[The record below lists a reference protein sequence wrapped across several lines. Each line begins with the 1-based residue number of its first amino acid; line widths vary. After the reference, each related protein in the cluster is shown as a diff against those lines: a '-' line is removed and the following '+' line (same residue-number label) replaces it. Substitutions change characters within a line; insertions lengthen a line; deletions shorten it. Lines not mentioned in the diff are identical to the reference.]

1 MSKIQMT
8 SGVLLVALAAY
19 AYAYTLYDL
28 VLIAGEF
35 RPRDRGSWRLVE
47 AYSQTHM
54 LHIGSALL
62 YLFIASRFVDE
73 IHVFPRFLKIIAIS
87 TTFGMWALAWLSG
100 LAIVAPL
107 FPLVYLMGSWT
118 GWLVLVSVGTMAL
131 VSALIFR

>member
-8 SGVLLVALAAY
+8 SGVFLIALAAY

-47 AYSQTHM
+47 AYSQTHLM
-54 LHIGSALL
+54 HIGSALI

-73 IHVFPRFLKIIAIS
+73 IHSFPRFLKIIAICA
-87 TTFGMWALAWLSG
+87 TFSMWGLAWLAG
-100 LAIVAPL
+100 IAIVAPV
-107 FPLVYLMGSWT
+107 FPMLYMIGSWT
-118 GWLVLVSVGTMAL
+118 GWLVLTSVATMAL
-131 VSALIFR
+131 FSTLIFR